1 MAFCT
6 LSSQFYSKGFCAVDN
21 SFITDYMS
29 DADELQIKVYLMG
42 MYISTQPDTAIT
54 DAAAMAEYLGVKESQ
69 IVSAFEY
76 WRCVGLVTVNSTSP
90 LKVTYNHL
98 PSLGGKIH
106 KFKQGRFTD
115 FNAQMQAFFPHRMIT
130 PNEYERYY
138 EFLDS
143 SKIKD
148 ETLITIAGYCVANK
162 GDGIRSNYILAV
174 ARDWLSLGIRTPEE
188 AEEKIKQAEACTQ
201 ILREVAKA
209 LGKKNL
215 PDFEDRQLYL
225 KWTGSWGFSDE
236 VILHA
241 AASCKNKGGMNRL
254 DDILDSYF
262 RMSLFSVEEI
272 DAYTESRR
280 KLINTAK
287 DIVRILGGRYDSY
300 DYFIEKYVTPWLGKG
315 FDKDALILIAEQ
327 CFIKGTKS
335 PEGMNAL
342 VNKYLKEGCLTSS
355 AIKEHLAALADRDK
369 ALSSIIKATGS
380 SRNVTNNDR
389 DLYTV
394 WSVDWGFDD
403 EVIEYAASLSAGKA
417 QAMSYVGN
425 MLSKWKSA
433 GITALEDAKKA
444 GCVFA
449 NTGKQSDRSYER
461 HYTKQE
467 LDAFLGDT
475 ENFDNIEL

>member
-1 MAFCT
+1 MAFCS
-6 LSSQFYSKGFCAVDN
+6 LSSQFYKNGFCAVDN
-21 SFITDYMS
+21 AFITDYMS
-29 DADELQIKVYLMG
+29 DADEIQIKVYLMG
-42 MYISTQPDTAIT
+42 MYVSSQPDTNIT
-54 DAAAMAEYLGVKESQ
+54 DTASMAEYLGIKDSQ
-69 IVSAFEY
+69 VVSAFEY
-76 WRCVGLVTVNSTSP
+76 WRSVGLVTITSTSP
-90 LKVTYNHL
+90 LKVSYNYL
-98 PSLGGKIH
+98 PSIGGKIH

-138 EFLDS
+138 EFLES

-174 ARDWLSLGIRTPEE
+174 ARDWLNLGIRTPEQ
-188 AEEKIKQAEACTQ
+188 AEEKIKQAESCTE
-201 ILREVAKA
+201 ILREISRA
-209 LGKKNL
+209 LGRKNL

-241 AASCKNKGGMNRL
+241 AALCKNKGGMNRL
-254 DDILDSYF
+254 DDMLDGYF
-262 RMSLFSVEEI
+262 RMSLFTIEEI
-272 DAYTESRR
+272 DAYIESRR

-287 DIVRILGGRYDSY
+287 EIVRILGGRYDNY

-335 PEGMNAL
+335 PEGMNTL
-342 VNKYLKEGCLTSS
+342 VNRYLKEGCLS
-355 AIKEHLAALADRDK
+355 ADAIREHLAALSDRDK
-369 ALSSIIKATGS
+369 AVSSIIKATGS
-380 SRNVTNNDR
+380 SRNITNNDR
-389 DLYTV
+389 DLYAV
-394 WSVDWGFDD
+394 WSIDWGFSD
-403 EVIEYAASLSAGKA
+403 EIINYAASLSAGKA

-425 MLSKWKSA
+425 MLAKWKSA
-433 GITALEDAKKA
+433 GVNTLEQAKSIGYVSA
-444 GCVFA
+444 
-449 NTGKQSDRSYER
+449 TPSKQPDRSYER

-475 ENFDNIEL
+475 EDFDNIEL